1 MYQVQDQR
9 GARYALKRL
18 VVNDEADL
26 KLCKQEIAVMVSIR
40 HHRVLLVTPLF
51 RLLNKC

>member
-1 MYQVQDQR
+1 MFQVQDQR

-26 KLCKQEIAVMVSIR
+26 KLCKQEIAVMVS
-40 HHRVLLVTPLF
+40 VTSWGIISYTIV
-51 RLLNKC
+51 